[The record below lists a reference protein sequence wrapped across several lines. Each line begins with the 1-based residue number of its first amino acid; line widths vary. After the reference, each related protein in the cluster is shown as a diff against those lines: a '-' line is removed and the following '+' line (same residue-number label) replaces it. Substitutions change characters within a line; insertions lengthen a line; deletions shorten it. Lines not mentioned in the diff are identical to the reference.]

1 MRRLEILVLAA
12 LVAAPLVSGCGKRAK
27 MANAGATADVKPSEY
42 RAALDRWT
50 REQKVYQSLETRL
63 LVNATYKSGAFRDAW
78 VDENARRQVLSD
90 ADRDELKR
98 REHDAADSYHEFFF
112 AAYTQETRWNDFS
125 RRDSIWRLRLFDDKG
140 GSVEPLVVTRVKQD
154 DPVARAFY
162 PYFSLWGRGYVVKFP
177 RAGLAEDS
185 KTLRLQM
192 TSAVAAAELEYSREG
207 ADTTAPV
214 RVEKT
219 GNTAV
224 APAPGI
230 TAPVTQ

>member
-1 MRRLEILVLAA
+1 MRRLELLILAA
-12 LVAAPLVSGCGKRAK
+12 LVAAPALSGCAKKRAD
-27 MANAGATADVKPSEY
+27 MANGKATADVKPSEY
-42 RAALDRWT
+42 DAALDKWT

-112 AAYTQETRWNDFS
+112 AAYTQESRWNDFS

-154 DPVARAFY
+154 DPITRAFY

-192 TSAVAAAELEYSREG
+192 TSAIAAAELEYSREG

-214 RVEKT
+214 RVENT
-219 GNTAV
+219 GNTAS
-224 APAPGI
+224 APEI

>member
-1 MRRLEILVLAA
+1 MRRLDPRFIVVAMLAA
-12 LVAAPLVSGCGKRAK
+12 LLGTTLVSGCSQKRAK
-27 MANAGATADVKPSEY
+27 MANGGATSDVKPSEY
-42 RAALDRWT
+42 ASALDKWT
-50 REQKVYQSLETRL
+50 RERKVYQSLETRL

-98 REHDAADSYHEFFF
+98 REHDAADNYHEFFF

-154 DPVARAFY
+154 DPIVRAFY
-162 PYFSLWGRGYVVKFP
+162 PYFTLWGRGYVVKFP

-185 KTLRLQM
+185 KSLRLQM
-192 TSAVAAAELEYSREG
+192 TSAVGAAELEYPREG
-207 ADTTAPV
+207 ADTSAPV
-214 RVEKT
+214 RVENP
-219 GNTAV
+219 GSTATT
-224 APAPGI
+224 PA
-230 TAPVTQ
+230 TQ